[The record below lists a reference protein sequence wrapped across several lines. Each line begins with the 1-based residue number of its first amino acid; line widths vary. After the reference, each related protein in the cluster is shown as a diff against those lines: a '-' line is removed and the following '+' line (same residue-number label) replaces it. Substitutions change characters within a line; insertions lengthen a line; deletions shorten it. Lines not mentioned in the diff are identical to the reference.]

1 MKRALLIAT
10 GTVGGLSAVL
20 AVTPPQFMSTQ
31 SSPIA
36 LPAIGATPVAP
47 VSTPVATQSVRPT
60 ATAAATKSAKAKAS
74 AKSAKAKASAKSAKA
89 KASAKSAPA
98 TKSADA
104 TGTTQSQTPAAQTP
118 AAQTPA
124 STPAPVTKSV
134 FGTFTGNVVNVR
146 YGNVQVK
153 ITVENGKITDAQA
166 VQAPTGRN
174 DRWTQMAVPI
184 LRQQTLHAQS
194 AQINGASG
202 ASFTSYGWYTSLVS
216 ALAKAG
222 M

>member
-74 AKSAKAKASAKSAKA
+74 AKSAKAKASAKSA
-89 KASAKSAPA
+89 PA

-124 STPAPVTKSV
+124 STPAPATKSV
-134 FGTFTGNVVNVR
+134 SGTFTGNVVNVR